1 MRGMLLMAT
10 GVSLFAVIDGI
21 AKLLAAEL
29 PAMQVI
35 WGRYLFSLLPLAAL
49 IPWRSWPTLLRTD
62 RLALQIARALMPL
75 LAGLF
80 IVLALRYM
88 PLADAT
94 AILFVSPLMVTA
106 LSIPLLGERVGRHR
120 WAAVVIGFAG
130 VVVVVRP
137 GGGAMHWAALL
148 PLGTAF
154 VYALY
159 QIATRMLSRSAGPL
173 STLAFTIL
181 VGLAASSLALPFG
194 WRPPTGL
201 QWALLA
207 LSGVLHGLSH
217 FCIIRAFLTAGAATL
232 APFNYAQIIAAAIFG
247 LVVFGDFPDAPTIL
261 GALVIVAAG
270 LYVAWR
276 ERVRQAPAPG
286 EVRSAAPP
294 GSPRC

>member
-1 MRGMLLMAT
+1 MQGMLLMVT
-10 GVSLFAVIDGI
+10 GVSLFAVIDGM
-21 AKLLAAEL
+21 AKILAADL

-35 WGRYLFSLLPLAAL
+35 WGRYLFSLLPLAVL
-49 IPWRSWPTLLRTD
+49 IPWRRWPTLLRTD
-62 RLALQIARALMPL
+62 RMALQLVRALMPL

-106 LSIPLLGERVGRHR
+106 LSIPLLGERVGLHR
-120 WAAVVIGFAG
+120 WAAVIIGFAA
-130 VVVVVRP
+130 VIVIVRP
-137 GGGAMHWAALL
+137 GGGTMHWAALL

-159 QIATRMLSRSAGPL
+159 QIATRILSRSAGPL

-181 VGLAASSLALPFG
+181 IGLAASSLALPFG
-194 WRPPTGL
+194 WRTPTAF
-201 QWALLA
+201 QWSLLVV
-207 LSGVLHGLSH
+207 SGVLHGLSH
-217 FCIIRAFLTAGAATL
+217 FCVIRAFLTAGAATL
-232 APFNYAQIIAAAIFG
+232 APFNYAQLIAAIIFG
-247 LVVFGDFPDAPTIL
+247 LLVFDEFPDATTIL

-276 ERVRQAPAPG
+276 ERT
-286 EVRSAAPP
+286 RSAPP
-294 GSPRC
+294 EAGVNPAATPDSQR